1 MDVQPLVDRLVRPD
15 LLRLVG
21 TSVEYGAALASAPPS
36 PCIFVVG
43 LGDDGAA
50 QSPVTSGAQLI
61 TRRYGV
67 VQCVKNVR
75 DAAGAAAAGDFRAVR
90 RHVLEQLADWA
101 PGDAFDPLQF
111 VRGRLLDFDA
121 GTLWW
126 QDDFVTTFMS
136 SRREAWA

>member
-1 MDVQPLVDRLVRPD
+1 MDVQPLVDRLARPD

-21 TSVEYGAALASAPPS
+21 TSAEYGAALEGAPPK

-43 LGDDGAA
+43 VGDDGVA

-67 VQCVKNVR
+67 VQCVQNVR
-75 DAAGAAAAGDFRAVR
+75 DAAGAAAVGDFRTVR
-90 RHVLEQLADWA
+90 RHVLEQLTDWS

-111 VRGRLLDFDA
+111 VRGRLLDFDK

-136 SRREAWA
+136 SRHEAWA